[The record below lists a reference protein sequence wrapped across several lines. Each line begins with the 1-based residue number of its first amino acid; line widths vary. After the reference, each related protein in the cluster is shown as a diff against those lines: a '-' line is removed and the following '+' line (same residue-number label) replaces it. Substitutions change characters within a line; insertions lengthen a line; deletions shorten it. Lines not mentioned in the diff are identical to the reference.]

1 MAVFWS
7 ESTSAPMRN
16 YRWQIQMDGF
26 TGNTVVWWAKTSSV
40 PSWDMSEVEHNYFDN
55 KYYFPGRVTWQ
66 DLEVALVDP
75 VSPSAVQLTHE
86 ILKNSNYV
94 IPSSGGAK
102 KTVSKAAAVGGLK
115 QVVLTLLD
123 TNGTT
128 REQWTLQNAFIKAAK
143 FGDLDYSNDD
153 LRQITLTIK
162 YDWAKCEFFDDEGNA
177 VPNQTYFEKQSAE
190 TIEPGG

>member
-26 TGNTVVWWAKTSSV
+26 GTDKVVWWAKTSSV

-55 KYYFPGRVTWQ
+55 KYFFPGRVTWQ

-86 ILKNSNYV
+86 ILKSSNYV
-94 IPSSGGAK
+94 IPGAFGAK
-102 KTVSKAAAVGGLK
+102 KTISKAAAVGGLT
-115 QVVLTLLD
+115 QVTLTLLD
-123 TNGTT
+123 TNGKT

-153 LRQITLTIK
+153 LRQVTLTIK
-162 YDWAKCEFFDDEGNA
+162 YDWAKCEFFDEEGA
-177 VPNQTYFEKQSAE
+177 PKADQSYFAK
-190 TIEPGG
+190 TTT

>member
-1 MAVFWS
+1 MAFWS
-7 ESTSAPMRN
+7 TADVEPKRGF
-16 YRWQIQMDGF
+16 RFIVQIGTQ
-26 TGNTVVWWAKTSSV
+26 VVWWAKQVST
-40 PSWDMSEVEHNYFDN
+40 PSFDVGEVEHSFLGN

-86 ILKNSNYV
+86 ILKSSNYE

-162 YDWAKCEFFDDEGNA
+162 YDWAKCEFFGEDGTA
-177 VPNQTYFEKQSAE
+177 VSGQTYFEKKSSN
-190 TIEPGG
+190 